1 MKAKQIAV
9 DKVWEI
15 SDKADAIDRS
25 KYIEWVMKEED
36 CNYETAWS
44 LCTRHTDPVEPK
56 YSLGYRMASP
66 AYQMAMNQKNKAKRE
81 IAIERFKQML
91 EPDELELFEK
101 EVLTMDTRKMWEEEK
116 RKQKKEKKQKVKA

>member
-1 MKAKQIAV
+1 
-9 DKVWEI
+9 
-15 SDKADAIDRS
+15 
-25 KYIEWVMKEED
+25 
-36 CNYETAWS
+36 
-44 LCTRHTDPVEPK
+44 
-56 YSLGYRMASP
+56 MASP

-116 RKQKKEKKQKVKA
+116 RKQKKEKKQKVKV